1 MFATMNKREPKGKK
15 GKKGDQVHKD
25 SQQLHD
31 SQNVFP
37 FQLIDE
43 I

>member
-1 MFATMNKREPKGKK
+1 MFATMNKREQK